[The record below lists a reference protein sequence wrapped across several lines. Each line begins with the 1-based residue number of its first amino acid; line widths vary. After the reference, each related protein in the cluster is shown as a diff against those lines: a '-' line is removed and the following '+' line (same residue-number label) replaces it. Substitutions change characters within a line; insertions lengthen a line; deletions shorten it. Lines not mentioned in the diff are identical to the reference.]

1 MSEDT
6 TTVQATDTQ
15 TGAELAQPVTDVS
28 TQAAD
33 VQPASEPSNPSQDAP
48 QSDAEPQATA
58 DDSAPQVDEKLQKYA
73 KSQGLELDSPSAIK
87 AAQIAMKNQSEATRT
102 YQRAS
107 ELEKTVSTVSDQYAE
122 AEAAQTG
129 QDPELLKTV
138 RGLQI
143 ENAVN
148 KFWNTPLANGDLPD
162 KGLEQAMIAEV
173 QSKPYLAGDFE
184 SLYATALFKSGSAE
198 NVKSQAKR
206 ETLEELAHT
215 QTAAVPRGNATNSS
229 MTPAEKPFQDLS
241 IQEMEQKLGFVRR

>member
-122 AEAAQTG
+122 EDLTNHVRTNNLRPKPG
-129 QDPELLKTV
+129 NEHLL
-138 RGLQI
+138 R
-143 ENAVN
+143 
-148 KFWNTPLANGDLPD
+148 
-162 KGLEQAMIAEV
+162 KGV
-173 QSKPYLAGDFE
+173 P
-184 SLYATALFKSGSAE
+184 GSC
-198 NVKSQAKR
+198 
-206 ETLEELAHT
+206 
-215 QTAAVPRGNATNSS
+215 
-229 MTPAEKPFQDLS
+229 
-241 IQEMEQKLGFVRR
+241 

>member
-87 AAQIAMKNQSEATRT
+87 AAQIAMKNQSEATRN
-102 YQRAS
+102 YQRTS
-107 ELEKTVSTVSDQYAE
+107 ELEKTVTRY
-122 AEAAQTG
+122 QT
-129 QDPELLKTV
+129 
-138 RGLQI
+138 
-143 ENAVN
+143 
-148 KFWNTPLANGDLPD
+148 NTLRQKLHR
-162 KGLEQAMIAEV
+162 
-173 QSKPYLAGDFE
+173 
-184 SLYATALFKSGSAE
+184 
-198 NVKSQAKR
+198 QAK
-206 ETLEELAHT
+206 
-215 QTAAVPRGNATNSS
+215 
-229 MTPAEKPFQDLS
+229 TPNCLKQSEVYKSRTP
-241 IQEMEQKLGFVRR
+241 